1 MKGEQSPFFF
11 LLNVSIQYSLY
22 YIYIF
27 SILLLFYR
35 IQIEVKI
42 DIIDK
47 HLKVSELRDTKTT
60 SK

>member
-1 MKGEQSPFFF
+1 MKGEESPFFF

-35 IQIEVKI
+35 I
-42 DIIDK
+42 
-47 HLKVSELRDTKTT
+47 
-60 SK
+60 